1 MCVGSTVTPLA
12 VMQVKINQFPF
23 RSYLLGTLSH
33 VLASLTQTQL
43 LSDMLSEC
51 HHSRENEQRLICHD
65 FFLSSLGIHLLIRGI
80 SQVKKNMNL
89 LIHVLLLISETVR

>member
-23 RSYLLGTLSH
+23 CSYLLGTLSH

-65 FFLSSLGIHLLIRGI
+65 FFFILFGDSPYDKGDITGKGKYEL
-80 SQVKKNMNL
+80 VDPCPPAN
-89 LIHVLLLISETVR
+89 